1 MVGKG
6 VCLSSTG
13 ACVVV
18 QYKDKKTGHVLTVA
32 EAKCSKAVGVSAL
45 SIEGELD
52 CSAKGEISYD
62 LEDIEEHTTKSI
74 PGISNTYTFL

>member
-13 ACVVV
+13 ACDVV

-32 EAKCSKAVGVSAL
+32 EAKCSKAVGVSAV
-45 SIEGELD
+45 
-52 CSAKGEISYD
+52 
-62 LEDIEEHTTKSI
+62 
-74 PGISNTYTFL
+74 